1 MARLSEIIAQLDD
14 DVKKM
19 SYYDI
24 CSAINSC
31 DTEDQSSFEAKA
43 EIIGMS
49 FVEDAGNKEWG
60 CYYGPKLTW
69 TEKDMGEMVYMPDMA
84 DITSEYIEY
93 WTKRAAETKNPLL
106 KMRYTG
112 LVWEF
117 GKRVTG
123 KDPDFKDIK
132 QQFIISSVETVEQD
146 LAEYAISGLTYS
158 KRAIEKSISI
168 RNTELTGRC
177 IKAMLAYQTRYE
189 KDDLA
194 GIWGPPFRIMMEHI
208 EFFGKFES
216 DMLKAMLDRF
226 ERIESQCN
234 GNGQESNASIH
245 TLKAIT
251 ELLADYYVQKH
262 DIGKI
267 KEYLDRYHACLVILY
282 DSQGAMWSH
291 GMIQGLQNLYRKC
304 NLSKDANRLYL
315 EIQSLASRILA
326 EMKPVQISVP
336 IDNEQIEKYFKPLLE
351 GSAEEVLTNYM
362 LKYLINLD
370 DERKKQKEE
379 AEQSPLMDMIRTV
392 VYNQAGMPINNIGVG
407 ERAEEQKFSYGIYRR
422 MLISSFFVKI
432 HIQKMKIK
440 EIYTYDMV
448 MNLFKNSPLIL
459 DSQRP
464 LLEKG
469 MNAYFEQDYIVACH
483 LLVPLFE
490 DAIRVLAA
498 SNGHEVLRPNAD
510 PQEGNEYIS
519 LDRLLDEIESDN
531 DNLKNIVVYFKNV
544 FTDKFG
550 WNTRNL
556 LCHGVLPA
564 SAFNDTLADR
574 VVHAFLLLSLFKLIN
589 KEDDSTN
596 VTEEAK

>member
-1 MARLSEIIAQLDD
+1 MARLSEIIVQLDND
-14 DVKKM
+14 IKKM
-19 SYYDI
+19 SYYDV
-24 CSAINSC
+24 CSAINLC
-31 DTEDQSSFEAKA
+31 DTEDKSSFGAKA

-49 FVEDAGNKEWG
+49 FVEDAGNREWE
-60 CYYGPKLTW
+60 CYYGPESTW
-69 TEKDMGEMVYMPDMA
+69 TKKDTGEIVYFPDVS
-84 DITSEYIEY
+84 DITPDYIEY
-93 WTKRAAETKNPLL
+93 WTNRAYETKNPLL

-132 QQFIISSVETVEQD
+132 RQFIISSVETVEHD

-168 RNTELTGRC
+168 RDNILTERC
-177 IKAMLAYQTRYE
+177 IKAMLAYQAKYE
-189 KDDLA
+189 KDNLA
-194 GIWGPPFRIMMEHI
+194 GIWGRPFRIMIEHL
-208 EFFGKFES
+208 ESFEQFES
-216 DMLKAMLDRF
+216 GILKAMLDRF
-226 ERIESQCN
+226 DRIEAQC
-234 GNGQESNASIH
+234 QEDSKESNESIH
-245 TLKAIT
+245 TLKNIT
-251 ELLADYYVQKH
+251 ELLSDYYNQKQ
-262 DIGKI
+262 DKENI
-267 KEYLDRYHACLVILY
+267 KEYIDRYHACLVLLY
-282 DSQGAMWSH
+282 EIKGAMWSN
-291 GMIQGLQNLYRKC
+291 GMIQGLQDLYRKY
-304 NLSKDANRLYL
+304 NLTKEANRLYL
-315 EIQSLASRILA
+315 EIQSLASRIPA
-326 EMKPVQISVP
+326 EMKPLEISVP
-336 IDNEQIEKYFKPLLE
+336 IENELIEKYFKPLLE
-351 GSAEEVLTNYM
+351 GSAEEVLTNYI
-362 LKYLINLD
+362 LKYLIYLD

-379 AEQSPLMDMIRTV
+379 VEQIPLMDMIRTV

-407 ERAEEQKFSYGIYRR
+407 EHAEEQKLSYGIYRR

-448 MNLFKNSPLIL
+448 MKLFKNSPLIL

-464 LLEKG
+464 LFEKG
-469 MNAYFEQDYIVACH
+469 MKAYFEQDYIVACH

-510 PQEGNEYIS
+510 PQAGNEYVS

-531 DNLKNIVVYFKNV
+531 DDLKNIVAYFKNV

-564 SAFNDTLADR
+564 NAFNDTLTDR
-574 VVHAFLLLSLFKLIN
+574 VVHAFLLLSLFKPIT

-596 VTEEAK
+596 ANEEAK

>member
-14 DVKKM
+14 GIRKM
-19 SYYDI
+19 SYYDV
-24 CSAINSC
+24 CSMIKSC
-31 DTEDQSSFEAKA
+31 DTEDLSSFEAKA

-49 FVEDAGNKEWG
+49 FVEDSGGKECG
-60 CYYGPKLTW
+60 CYYGPESTW
-69 TEKDMGEMVYMPDMA
+69 KKKNTDEIVCFPDVS

-106 KMRYTG
+106 KMRYSG

-117 GKRVTG
+117 GKKVTG

-132 QQFIISSVETVEQD
+132 LEFIISSVETVEQD
-146 LAEYAISGLTYS
+146 LAEYSICGLTYS

-168 RNTELTGRC
+168 RNTELTERC
-177 IKAMLAYQTRYE
+177 IKAMLAYQARYE

-194 GIWGPPFRIMMEHI
+194 DIWGRPFRIMIDHI
-208 EFFGKFES
+208 ESFGKFES
-216 DMLKAMLDRF
+216 DMLKAMRDRF
-226 ERIESQCN
+226 ERIESQCQIN
-234 GNGQESNASIH
+234 CKESNASIH

-251 ELLADYYVQKH
+251 ELFADYYKQKQ
-262 DIGKI
+262 DIEKI

-291 GMIQGLQNLYRKC
+291 RMIQGLQDLYRKY
-304 NLSKDANRLYL
+304 NLTKDANRLYL
-315 EIQSLASRILA
+315 KIQSLASWIPA
-326 EMKPVQISVP
+326 EMKSVQISVP
-336 IDNEQIEKYFKPLLE
+336 IDDEQIEKYFKPLLE
-351 GSAEEVLTNYM
+351 GTSEEVLTNYM
-362 LKYLINLD
+362 LNYLINLD
-370 DERKKQKEE
+370 DEHKKQKEE

-407 ERAEEQKFSYGIYRR
+407 EHAEEQKLSYGIYRR
-422 MLISSFFVKI
+422 MLISSFFVKM

-440 EIYTYDMV
+440 GIYTYDMV
-448 MNLFKNSPLIL
+448 MKLFKNSPLIL

-531 DNLKNIVVYFKNV
+531 DNLKNIAVYFKNV

-550 WNTRNL
+550 WNIRNL

-574 VVHAFLLLSLFKLIN
+574 VVHAFLLLSLFKPIN
-589 KEDDSTN
+589 KEDDSTKA
-596 VTEEAK
+596 TEEAK